1 MSCVPWT
8 GCSLLTGLSRETGWV
23 VSAISLMPLFACPRS
38 PDAPP
43 WPLDPR
49 RVTGEVGIAVETLGI
64 MGAFPARAGSHR
76 PMQALTFPGIH
87 FCWGFLFFLESTYRV
102 VVCWVPQPR
111 AFPRGSGALY
121 CLMHRTLVSGPIPRM
136 SHEHSSDSPN
146 EILSCLAWPLHMSS
160 ALWSGDSGWACFH

>member
-87 FCWGFLFFLESTYRV
+87 FCWGFLFFVFPGVHLQGGGVLGPATQSISPRLWCSVLSDAQNPSFWSYSKN
-102 VVCWVPQPR
+102 VPWTQLR
-111 AFPRGSGALY
+111 LAQWNSVLSGMA
-121 CLMHRTLVSGPIPRM
+121 SP
-136 SHEHSSDSPN
+136 HELCSMV
-146 EILSCLAWPLHMSS
+146 W
-160 ALWSGDSGWACFH
+160 W